1 MNASRLF
8 IVLLSA
14 FFVLAFAQPV
24 LANVIAPTISVWPG
38 MVHANFA
45 LAIPAS
51 ILAAVLERPFLTRA
65 GVSRHTML
73 FSLQAN
79 AVSLA
84 IGYVTLPVGYT
95 ALYVIGPLWWIIAVG
110 LSIVSEG
117 WYCRVRATEG
127 GQLRWRYIVC
137 GNVFSSF
144 VLLLLPFISMAI
156 GRSNPKIWW
165 PYESYLVVLAWAVTI
180 VSAAVF
186 VLSFYLPG
194 WLRRKEAGAAAVES

>member
-1 MNASRLF
+1 MNASRIF
-8 IVLLSA
+8 IVLLPA
-14 FFVLAFAQPV
+14 VFLLGFAQPA

-84 IGYVTLPVGYT
+84 IGYITIPVGY
-95 ALYVIGPLWWIIAVG
+95 AAIYVIGPLWWIIAVG

-117 WYCRVRATEG
+117 WYCRLRATDG
-127 GQLRWRYIVC
+127 GQLRWRYIVY
-137 GNVFSSF
+137 GNIFSSF
-144 VLLLLPFISMAI
+144 VLLSLPFISMEI
-156 GRSNPKIWW
+156 GRSHPRIWW
-165 PYESYLVVLAWAVTI
+165 PFELHLEILAWAVTI
-180 VSAAVF
+180 ASAAVF

-194 WLRRKEAGAAAVES
+194 WLRRKETGAAAVES